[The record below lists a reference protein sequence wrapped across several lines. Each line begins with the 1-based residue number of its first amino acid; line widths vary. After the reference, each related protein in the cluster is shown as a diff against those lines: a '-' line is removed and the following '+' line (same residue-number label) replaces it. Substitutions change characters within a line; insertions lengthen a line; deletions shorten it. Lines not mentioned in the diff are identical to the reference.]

1 MAAAAH
7 YLVIAALAGVV
18 GAAQSASDPVEPV
31 QTANVSIQIVNPD
44 VRTAIRVFLDGK
56 VIFDGLPTPST
67 LSNIPTIPAVVGPVP
82 LVAGSRHV
90 LIAEVPG
97 ASTRAQLEWTPRL
110 DGSAWAV
117 IRYYPGRGGEPS
129 IPPFF
134 TFALQANSHKL
145 R

>member
-1 MAAAAH
+1 MASAAH
-7 YLVIAALAGVV
+7 GLVIAALASVAAASQ
-18 GAAQSASDPVEPV
+18 GALEPVAPV
-31 QTANVSIQIVNPD
+31 QTANVSVQIVNPD

-67 LSNIPTIPAVVGPVP
+67 LSNIPTIPALVGPVA
-82 LVAGSRHV
+82 LVAGSRHA

-97 ASTRAQLEWTPRL
+97 ASTRARLEWTPRL
-110 DGSAWAV
+110 DGSAWIV
-117 IRYYPGRGGEPS
+117 IHYYPGRGEPAT
-129 IPPFF
+129 PPFF

>member
-1 MAAAAH
+1 MRVAAH
-7 YLVIAALAGVV
+7 SLVIAALAGVV
-18 GAAQSASDPVEPV
+18 GAAHCASDPVEPA

-56 VIFDGLPTPST
+56 VIFDGLPASST
-67 LSNIPTIPAVVGPVP
+67 LSNISTISAQVGPVA
-82 LVAGSRHV
+82 LLAGSRHA

-110 DGSAWAV
+110 DGSAWVV
-117 IRYYPGRGGEPS
+117 IRYYPGRGEPA

-134 TFALQANSHKL
+134 TFSLQANSHKL

>member
-1 MAAAAH
+1 MASAAH
-7 YLVIAALAGVV
+7 CLVLAALAGAPA
-18 GAAQSASDPVEPV
+18 AAQRARDPVAPAP
-31 QTANVSIQIVNPD
+31 TANVSIQIVNPD

-67 LSNIPTIPAVVGPVP
+67 LSNIPTIPAVVGPVA
-82 LVAGSRHV
+82 LVAGSRHA

-97 ASTRAQLEWTPRL
+97 VSTRARLEWSPRI
-110 DGSAWAV
+110 DGSAWVV
-117 IRYYPGRGGEPS
+117 IHYYPGRGDPAT
-129 IPPFF
+129 PPFF